1 MDKVEQQ
8 AKKHNKEAKESEL
21 ANTLCEYANTIDN
34 NKNKSDKEKY
44 KSLSS
49 AVLAIARKSARTIDS
64 AHRAEEAY
72 HKGRDLSKQVIKKK
86 SNTTRWG
93 TIP

>member
-1 MDKVEQQ
+1 MDKVEQKV
-8 AKKHNKEAKESEL
+8 KKHHKEAKESEL

-44 KSLSS
+44 DSMSS
-49 AVLAIARKSARTIDS
+49 AVLAIARKSVRSIDS

-72 HKGRDLSKQVIKKK
+72 HKGRDLSEQVIKKK
-86 SNTTRWG
+86 SN
-93 TIP
+93 IA